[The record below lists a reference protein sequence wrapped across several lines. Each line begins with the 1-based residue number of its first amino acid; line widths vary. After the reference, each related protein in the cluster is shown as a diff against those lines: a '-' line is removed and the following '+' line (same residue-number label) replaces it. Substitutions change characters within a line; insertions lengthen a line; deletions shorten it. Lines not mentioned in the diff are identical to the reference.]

1 MFSSRARLS
10 GLAFAVS
17 ASFAWSALGLT
28 GCAGRIASSPIPSTQ
43 SALWSQRADAA
54 AAATGTSGLGGTPV
68 APNATPIPLNAPIG
82 LAEDRHGNLY
92 VGNAGSSQILIY
104 NSKNVQLTS
113 ETIRDGIGNPAGLA
127 FDKHGNLYVVN
138 VKTHLVT
145 VYDSSRKRIT
155 GKGLHTVKSNNLI
168 PSGIRMDSAGNA
180 WVASR
185 DNSNFN
191 VGVVQVFNSSG
202 KVIHTMNQHLE
213 YPLGIVFR
221 SGDAWVCDSTTPAG
235 NALTVFDSQG
245 HYVKS
250 VSTPNFTP
258 TYAAQDSKGNLY
270 VTDGLAADVAV
281 IDPSGK
287 VLRKTSNK
295 GLDLPY
301 GIVFNGAG
309 DFYVA
314 NVGNNTVTEYNAQGK
329 LIHTIH

>member
-1 MFSSRARLS
+1 MFNVAIQRCLTLVAGAL
-10 GLAFAVS
+10 
-17 ASFAWSALGLT
+17 FAWPVVSLAGCSGSGGAELAVPSAGNPQLRQ
-28 GCAGRIASSPIPSTQ
+28 AQ
-43 SALWSQRADAA
+43 AA
-54 AAATGTSGLGGTPV
+54 AVATGAAEV
-68 APNATPIPLNAPIG
+68 QVRAPDGTPIPLNVPIG
-82 LAEDRHGNLY
+82 LVEDGRGNLY
-92 VGNAGSSQILIY
+92 VGNAGGSQILIY
-104 NSKNVQLTS
+104 SSKNVQLTS
-113 ETIRDGIGNPAGLA
+113 QTITDGVSAPAGLA

-145 VYDSSRKRIT
+145 VYDPSHKRIN
-155 GKGLHTVKSNNLI
+155 GKGLHTIRGNFI
-168 PSGIRMDSAGNA
+168 PSGIRIDPAGNA

-185 DNSNFN
+185 DNNN
-191 VGVVQVFNSSG
+191 YTIGVVQVFNPAG

-221 SGDAWVCDSTTPAG
+221 SGDAWVCDSTTPSG

-245 HYVKS
+245 HYVKT

-281 IDPSGK
+281 IDPSGN

-301 GIVFNGAG
+301 GIVFNHAG